1 MRRVSTSLANND
13 VQYNLRMQESKANKM
28 NNQMGS
34 QRKIQDLRDDPLA
47 AGHLVRYQSYLTRV
61 ERFEQNAKTLTD
73 QYSVS
78 EGYIRHSLDVMHR
91 VRELAVAGANGVYT
105 KDDMQNMAA
114 EVNELLK
121 ELVTSANAVGPDGT
135 ALFAGTRTKNTAF
148 EIELGPVPGSG
159 DALITDVRYKGSLNQ
174 NDIEIDEKAYMNL
187 NRTGNSIFW
196 AEEQTLFADRDASAY
211 QVKSDSVI
219 NIDGKDIKLK
229 AGDNVYSIIS
239 KINNSGAAVKA
250 QLDPVTNGLNLR
262 TTDARQLWLQD
273 KKGSALFD
281 LGLIKD
287 ASQRPPYNLGAAV
300 QVSGG
305 SLFDTVIAFRDALLR
320 GDQESIG
327 GRVLGSLDS
336 GVGNLTRRIAETG
349 AQYERAQVA
358 ISRSQTNNLNTN
370 AMIAR
375 EGDLDITKGI
385 TDMKMLDYVKQA
397 TLSTAAKLYN
407 TSLLNYIK

>member
-1 MRRVSTSLANND
+1 
-13 VQYNLRMQESKANKM
+13 
-28 NNQMGS
+28 MGS

-105 KDDMQNMAA
+105 KDDMQNMAS

-211 QVKSDSVI
+211 QVKSDSII

-287 ASQRPPYNLGAAV
+287 ASQRPPYNLGAAA

-327 GRVLGSLDS
+327 GRVLGGLDS

>member
-1 MRRVSTSLANND
+1 MRRVSTGLANND
-13 VQYNLRMQESKANKM
+13 VQYNLRVQESKANKM

-34 QRKIQDLRDDPLA
+34 QRRIQDLRDDPLA

-78 EGYIRHSLDVMHR
+78 EGYIKHSLEVMQR
-91 VRELAVAGANGVYT
+91 IRELAVNGANGVYT
-105 KDDMQNMAA
+105 KDDLQNMAA
-114 EVNELLK
+114 EVDELLK

-148 EIELGPVPGSG
+148 EIELGPVSGAG
-159 DALITDVRYKGSLNQ
+159 DALITNVRYNGSVEQ
-174 NDIEIDEKAYMNL
+174 NNIEVDERAYMNL

-196 AEEQTLFADRDASAY
+196 AEQQTLFAQRDATAY
-211 QVKSDSVI
+211 QVHTDAVI
-219 NIDGKDIKLK
+219 NVDGKDIALK

-239 KINNSGAAVKA
+239 KINNAGIAVKA
-250 QLDPVTNGLNLR
+250 KLDPVTNGLNLQ

-273 KKGSALFD
+273 KTGSTLFD

-287 ASQRPPYNLGAAV
+287 NTQRPPYNLGNAA
-300 QVSGG
+300 QITGG
-305 SLFDTVIAFRDALLR
+305 SLFDTVIAFRNALLI

-327 GRVLGSLDS
+327 GKVMGALDS
-336 GVGNLTRRIAETG
+336 GLGNLTRRIAETG

-358 ISRSQTNNLNTN
+358 VSRSQTNNLNTT

-385 TDMKMLDYVKQA
+385 TDMKMLDNVKNA

-407 TSLLNYIK
+407 STLLNYMR